1 MDRLNQKMS
10 PILSSHSR
18 FDFGTL
24 AADYDAWYK
33 TNDGRKHDNA
43 QKQVVL
49 SLLPAPTT
57 TSRRS
62 LLDVCC
68 GTGHW
73 SDYFAEH
80 GFEVTGVDIFPEMLS
95 VAQKRNAPHCRFAL
109 ADAMKLP
116 FLDNDFDVV
125 SAMAA
130 LEFVSDARR
139 ACAEMVRCLKP
150 GGCLIVG
157 TLNRLAG
164 LNRERIAAHAE
175 PYASAQMFTQKE
187 LRNLLAPF
195 GKVNI
200 RLTTENEIG
209 AFIVAAVI
217 KS

>member
-1 MDRLNQKMS
+1 M
-10 PILSSHSR
+10 
-18 FDFGTL
+18 
-24 AADYDAWYK
+24 
-33 TNDGRKHDNA
+33 
-43 QKQVVL
+43 
-49 SLLPAPTT
+49 
-57 TSRRS
+57 
-62 LLDVCC
+62 
-68 GTGHW
+68 
-73 SDYFAEH
+73 
-80 GFEVTGVDIFPEMLS
+80 
-95 VAQKRNAPHCRFAL
+95 AQKRNAPHCRFAL